1 MRHNLYPSGHW
12 WYGNSP
18 TDIARE
24 LRRRLDIVPLGKII
38 AYYSDAYHAEYILP
52 KFRMY
57 RYELASALAERMERS
72 EEHPNMV
79 PLSFAEALDIAE
91 ALLVRNPCS
100 LFEGG

>member
-1 MRHNLYPSGHW
+1 
-12 WYGNSP
+12 
-18 TDIARE
+18 
-24 LRRRLDIVPLGKII
+24 VPLGKII